1 MNLGPIF
8 LIISLVWD
16 LAYIYIYIYI
26 YICVCVCVNHWLSL
40 IRVTECCLIGARPV
54 FDIMLTY
61 CPYYYLPSQ
70 RNFSET
76 SIKISICSVQNVL
89 DLSSEI
95 CPPFSIMCWMDSWG
109 YVPIVTHHAPISTKG
124 PLGMVKNLHI
134 PLIWSFSTHQT
145 NFCKI
150 HIDSSFI
157 MHPYWTKLIF
167 PVDIYHP

>member
-1 MNLGPIF
+1 MRPIF
-8 LIISLVWD
+8 FIISFVC
-16 LAYIYIYIYI
+16 IYIYM
-26 YICVCVCVNHWLSL
+26 CVCVCVNHSLSL
-40 IRVTECCLIGARPV
+40 IRVTVCCLIGARPV

-61 CPYYYLPSQ
+61 CLYWPSQ
-70 RNFSET
+70 TNFSET
-76 SIKISICSVQNVL
+76 SIKTSICSVQNLL

-109 YVPIVTHHAPISTKG
+109 YVPIVTHHAPLSSMA
-124 PLGMVKNLHI
+124 PLGIVKNLHI

-150 HIDSSFI
+150 YIDSLFI

-167 PVDIYHP
+167 PVWNDMYHP